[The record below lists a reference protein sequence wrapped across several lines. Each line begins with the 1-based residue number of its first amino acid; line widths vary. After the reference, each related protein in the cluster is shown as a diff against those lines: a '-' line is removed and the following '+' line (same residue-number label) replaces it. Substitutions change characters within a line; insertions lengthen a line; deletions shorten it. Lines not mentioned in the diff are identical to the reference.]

1 MNERYES
8 DFQSRLKQMKK
19 MNLSYAVIAVV
30 LINILVHLYGM
41 FIDPSIA
48 DRGDLQVYG
57 ILQNKEYYRIVTS
70 MFLHAD
76 VAHIFNNMFVLFF
89 LGDMLEKE
97 VGHFQIL
104 IIYLVAGIGGN
115 LVSLREKMVSF
126 SMIPSVG
133 ASGAIFGLD
142 GLLLALVLFAK
153 GKVRNVT
160 LRRTLLMIGL
170 SVYSGYGSGNT
181 DNAAHIGGLITGFI
195 AGMIYC
201 FIVSLIQNGKR
212 RGGSL

>member
-57 ILQNKEYYRIVTS
+57 ILQNKEYYRIMTS